1 MNWEAVG
8 AVGEIVGAL
17 GVIVTLVY
25 LAMQIQQNTKA
36 SRAATVQNMTDKWV
50 QINLFLSEHSPRVGS
65 LVDSEL
71 DPIQRQRAIAFYRA
85 LFHQWSNNHYQY
97 RQGVLDEE
105 LFKPTEQEI
114 TRMAGSPDIGPNLRL
129 AWNVTRHIY
138 NDDFGS
144 LMDKILRENRSDA

>member
-8 AVGEIVGAL
+8 AIGEIVGAF
-17 GVIVTLVY
+17 GVIVTLGY
-25 LAMQIQQNTKA
+25 LAIQIRQNTKA

-50 QINLFLSEHSPRVGS
+50 QINLFLSEHSPK
-65 LVDSEL
+65 VDRLADPEL
-71 DPIQRQRAIAFYRA
+71 DPIQRQRAVAFYRA

-97 RQGVLDEE
+97 RQSVLDEE

-114 TRMAGSPDIGPNLRL
+114 ESMAGSKVIGPSLRL
-129 AWNVTRHIY
+129 AWDSTRHIY

-144 LMDKILRENRSDA
+144 LMDKILEENRSSA